1 MLVDRIAEAADR
13 LAHRKRQTH
22 VQDTQPLRDDAPA
35 GRPQLDG
42 DATSRKIG
50 LDLRKPSVATIRP
63 RRDEAGRRFPEVSNG
78 AAGRREGEQRAL
90 ALQADGAH
98 VSILKDLE
106 SGVEQR
112 ESAGDMLLEQA
123 VHFGG
128 LFHLHHVAAPFNDL
142 HGRAPRRVA
151 GVLRGNDAI
160 LATPHDQYRLAR
172 LA

>member
-1 MLVDRIAEAADR
+1 VLVDRIAEAADR

-106 SGVEQR
+106 FGVEQR
-112 ESAGDMLLEQA
+112 ESGLQFVE
-123 VHFGG
+123 GG
-128 LFHLHHVAAPFNDL
+128 
-142 HGRAPRRVA
+142 
-151 GVLRGNDAI
+151 
-160 LATPHDQYRLAR
+160 AR
-172 LA
+172 LGCRHRTRAALPRGAVSRLYAS